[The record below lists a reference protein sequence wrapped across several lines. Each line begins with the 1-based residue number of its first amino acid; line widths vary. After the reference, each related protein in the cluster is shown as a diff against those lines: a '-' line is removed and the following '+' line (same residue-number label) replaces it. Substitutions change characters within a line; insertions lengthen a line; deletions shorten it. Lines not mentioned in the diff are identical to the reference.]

1 MKSNREKKRAVL
13 IERTALLLAASSVI
27 SSAALV
33 SCGRR
38 GGGEGSGTSDESITE
53 SVSETAREPL
63 STVII
68 DINAGNNGDEG
79 ETTAPPDDTGT
90 ASGPVVSLPQTLDM
104 GTKYTDKFT
113 FVCDSTIYGLKSL
126 GMLTDGRS
134 TKNVVTGQGGSL
146 FLGSDEPLVFAP
158 DLGGV
163 MSVEAFCSKKLPE
176 YLLLSLGAEDL
187 KKSGTPMPL
196 EDFSASYLALLQKIK
211 SASPNTVVICLSLLP
226 GSNNSG
232 LSLSDVEPY
241 NARILSAAEAA
252 GVYYLDAASSFSA
265 SDGYLRVDCDAGD
278 SRLSAAGLARLLE
291 LIRTHYIGNDEQ
303 Q

>member
-1 MKSNREKKRAVL
+1 M

-27 SSAALV
+27 SAAAFV

-38 GGGEGSGTSDESITE
+38 GRGEDSGTADESITE
-53 SVSETAREPL
+53 SVSETMREPL

-68 DINAGNNGDEG
+68 DINAGNNGES
-79 ETTAPPDDTGT
+79 ETTSPPDDTGT
-90 ASGPVVSLPQTLDM
+90 SSGPVVSLPQTLDM

-187 KKSGTPMPL
+187 KKSGTPLSL

-226 GSNNSG
+226 GSKNSG

-291 LIRTHYIGNDEQ
+291 LIRTHYIGNGEQ